1 MAACTWGSLYEENGL
16 GSGVTVWRID
26 NAKWTRDATLEFR
39 KYSRP
44 SETWDHDH
52 CAACWAKFMEL
63 PAPDV
68 LDQGYVTTDG
78 DRWICPNCFQELKDA
93 MGWKLV

>member
-1 MAACTWGSLYEENGL
+1 
-16 GSGVTVWRID
+16 
-26 NAKWTRDATLEFR
+26 
-39 KYSRP
+39 
-44 SETWDHDH
+44 
-52 CAACWAKFMEL
+52 MEL